1 MRRASWYD
9 HLWFKHSLTNEAVA
23 FVAAGRRVSG
33 QHAGLDLAEG
43 LKDTLDVVVGEVGVD
58 RRHVDPAEGA
68 RLLGQLVDD
77 GLSLANVTGPT
88 DL

>member
-1 MRRASWYD
+1 MRRPSCYD
-9 HLWFKHSLTNEAVA
+9 RLWFRRQLTDEAVA
-23 FVAAGRRVSG
+23 FVAAGRRLSG

-43 LKDTLDVVVGEVGVD
+43 LKDASDVVVGEVGVD
-58 RRHVDPAEGA
+58 RRHVDPVEGT